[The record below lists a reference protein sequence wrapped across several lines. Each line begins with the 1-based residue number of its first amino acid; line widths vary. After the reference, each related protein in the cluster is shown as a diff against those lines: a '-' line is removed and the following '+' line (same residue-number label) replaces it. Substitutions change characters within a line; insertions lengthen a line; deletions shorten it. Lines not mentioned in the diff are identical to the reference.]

1 MKRRKRRVLIKPTC
15 RFDNSRVTL
24 MIIKLKVEI
33 RLSKK
38 TAFMLVSLALLAAK
52 IVLLFI

>member
-52 IVLLFI
+52 IALLII